1 MKKEFR
7 PQLTPQEML
16 ELGVFGGWYFKGDI
30 EEYPEEWFENARLSE
45 NGFDVSLN
53 YFEIESGLKLSTDGF
68 DEKLNY
74 FEVRSGQTMS
84 VWKEKG
90 GITPE
95 DPLGWFQ
102 WYCRYSLGR
111 RIPGVDEFQI
121 KRWKAFGPRH
131 IGGITS
137 NCEKGDI
144 YCRPRQRQALL
155 QWSYDPFI

>member
-1 MKKEFR
+1 MYKRQYPRSWFKK
-7 PQLTPQEML
+7 
-16 ELGVFGGWYFKGDI
+16 
-30 EEYPEEWFENARLSE
+30 A
-45 NGFDVSLN
+45 
-53 YFEIESGLKLSTDGF
+53 KLSNDGF
-68 DEKLNY
+68 NEKLNY
-74 FEVRSGQTMS
+74 FEIRSGQTMS

-90 GITPE
+90 WITPE

-102 WYCRYSLGR
+102 WYCRYFLGR
-111 RIPGVDEFQI
+111 RIHGVDEFQI

-144 YCRPRQRQALL
+144 FCRPRQRQALL